1 MTRARGFTLIELLVV
16 LVLIGSLASLA
27 MLAGGIASPARE
39 LTIEAERL
47 AGLIGVLA
55 DEAVLDNREY
65 GLRIETGTYQA
76 LGYDERSGRW
86 TPLSDKPPHRLP
98 EWAQLE
104 LELEG
109 QALTLAPAN
118 AGGKRSPGKPAIPNA
133 IPQVLL
139 LSNGELSPFRL
150 ELSER
155 RAGGARLQLASDGFR
170 LPRVE
175 VLGSSGAF
183 R

>member
-1 MTRARGFTLIELLVV
+1 MTRAQGFTLIELLVV
-16 LVLIGSLASLA
+16 LVLIGSLAGLA
-27 MLAGGIASPARE
+27 MLAGGIASPVRE

-76 LGYDERSGRW
+76 LVYDERSGRW
-86 TPLSDKPPHRLP
+86 APLNDKPPHRLP
-98 EWAQLE
+98 EWAQLD

-109 QALTLAPAN
+109 QALKLAAPDT
-118 AGGKRSPGKPAIPNA
+118 GDKRSPGKPTNLNSV
-133 IPQVLL
+133 PQVLL

-155 RAGGARLQLASDGFR
+155 RIGGARLQLASDGFR
-170 LPRVE
+170 MPRVE
-175 VLGSSGAF
+175 VLGSSGVA

>member
-16 LVLIGSLASLA
+16 LVLIGSLAGLA

-39 LTIEAERL
+39 LNIEAERL

-65 GLRIETGTYQA
+65 GLRIESEAYQA

-86 TPLSDKPPHRLP
+86 SPLNDKPPHRLP
-98 EWAQLE
+98 DWAQLD

-109 QALTLAPAN
+109 QALKLAPPTT
-118 AGGKRSPGKPAIPNA
+118 GDKRSPGKSATANQA
-133 IPQVLL
+133 PQVLL
-139 LSNGELSPFRL
+139 LSNGEISPFRL

-155 RAGGARLQLASDGFR
+155 RAGGVRLQLSSDGFR
-170 LPRVE
+170 LPTVE
-175 VLGSSGAF
+175 ALGGSGVA

>member
-16 LVLIGSLASLA
+16 LVLIGSLAGLA

-65 GLRIETGTYQA
+65 GLRIESGAYQA

-86 TPLSDKPPHRLP
+86 SPLNDKPPHRLP
-98 EWAQLE
+98 EWARLD

-109 QALTLAPAN
+109 QALKLAPPTSRD
-118 AGGKRSPGKPAIPNA
+118 KRSPGKPANRNSV
-133 IPQVLL
+133 PQVLL

-150 ELSER
+150 EVSEL

-170 LPRVE
+170 LPKVE
-175 VLGSSGAF
+175 VLSNSRTA